1 MNSSSLATADL
12 ENERTLAI
20 VKPDGVSAMYTSS
33 VKKIIL
39 ESGFAIQRELTVH
52 LDEDSVRRFYAEHSA
67 KSFFSSLVKYMTSGL
82 WLISLY
88 T

>member
-1 MNSSSLATADL
+1 MLYHIHSLCSSLATADL

-20 VKPDGVSAMYTSS
+20 VKPDGVSGMYTSS

-52 LDEDSVRRFYAEHSA
+52 LDEDSVRSFYAEHST
-67 KSFFSSLVKYMTSGL
+67 KSFFPSLVKYMTR
-82 WLISLY
+82 
-88 T
+88 